1 MTPGPRT
8 TLLVEDDPDDVELT
22 MLALERYRLGGRL
35 AVATDGAEALE
46 LVISQEATRFAFV
59 MLDLKLPKV
68 SGHEVLK
75 RVRANAPTGTLPVIV
90 LTSSSEREDI
100 IESYHSGANSY
111 IRKPVDSDEFAAA
124 VAQLGLY
131 WAMLNETPD

>member
-1 MTPGPRT
+1 
-8 TLLVEDDPDDVELT
+8 
-22 MLALERYRLGGRL
+22 ML
-35 AVATDGAEALE
+35 
-46 LVISQEATRFAFV
+46 
-59 MLDLKLPKV
+59 LDLKLPKV
-68 SGHEVLK
+68 SGHEVLE

-90 LTSSSEREDI
+90 LTSSSEREDM
-100 IESYHSGANSY
+100 IESYNSY